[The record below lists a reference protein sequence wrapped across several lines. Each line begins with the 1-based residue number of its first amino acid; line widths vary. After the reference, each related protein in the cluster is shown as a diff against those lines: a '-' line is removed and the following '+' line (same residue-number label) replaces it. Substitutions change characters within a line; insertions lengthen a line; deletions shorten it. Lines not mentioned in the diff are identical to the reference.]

1 MIVRDRPSAFQLF
14 FIMRGSIVPRI
25 KWQVLCTVGVAVL
38 VTMAHGTLF
47 NQKVTLTP
55 IPFSLIGLALATIVF
70 VIFAKLLA
78 LILPMGPLERL
89 LV

>member
-1 MIVRDRPSAFQLF
+1 MIVRNRPSAFQLF

-55 IPFSLIGLALATIVF
+55 IPFSSDRLGACH
-70 VIFAKLLA
+70 
-78 LILPMGPLERL
+78 LPRVPQHRQL
-89 LV
+89 